1 LQLDWDNFLIGPPA
15 NSFTVGNGGE
25 VDTINGDIIDPV
37 LHGGDTFPNGEKILE
52 YESSGS
58 SMWMEVDVS
67 FGNFWFYITYTVAS
81 IEGNLSGL
89 INIDFKIS
97 IE

>member
-1 LQLDWDNFLIGPPA
+1 M
-15 NSFTVGNGGE
+15 
-25 VDTINGDIIDPV
+25 DTINGDIIDPV
-37 LHGGDTFPNGEKILE
+37 LHGGDNGITFPNGAEILE

-58 SMWMEVDVS
+58 NMWMEVDVS
-67 FGNFWFYITYTVAS
+67 SGNFWFYITYTVTS

-89 INIDFKIS
+89 TDIDVNIS

>member
-1 LQLDWDNFLIGPPA
+1 M
-15 NSFTVGNGGE
+15 NSFMVGSGRE

-37 LHGGDTFPNGEKILE
+37 LHGGDTFPNGAKTLE

-67 FGNFWFYITYTVAS
+67 SGNFWFYITYTVTS

-89 INIDFKIS
+89 INIDLKIA

>member
-1 LQLDWDNFLIGPPA
+1 M

-25 VDTINGDIIDPV
+25 VNTINGDIIDPV
-37 LHGGDTFPNGEKILE
+37 LHGGNNGDTFPNGAKILE

-67 FGNFWFYITYTVAS
+67 FGNFWFYITYTVTS
-81 IEGNLSGL
+81 IDGKLSGL
-89 INIDFKIS
+89 INIDFKIA